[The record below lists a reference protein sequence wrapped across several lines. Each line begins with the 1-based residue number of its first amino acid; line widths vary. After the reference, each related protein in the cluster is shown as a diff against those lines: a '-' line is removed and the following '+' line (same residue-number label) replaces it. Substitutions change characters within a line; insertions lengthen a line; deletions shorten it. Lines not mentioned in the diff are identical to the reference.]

1 MTNEKAERRAL
12 FLLAA
17 GSLIG
22 VLLGVV
28 TAAHRH
34 NSATATLPDGAIAS
48 VNGKPIREEDYTRA
62 VALVERDKRTEVT
75 DEDRTRVLDRLIEE
89 ELLVQRGI
97 AVGLVGSDR
106 SVRKAIT
113 QAMLASIAA
122 ESAGAQPSADELRT
136 FYADNPSLF
145 AGSAGT
151 AIEQGVATETTG
163 EPPTFADVQKQVEA
177 TYLQHSRDDALRT
190 YLEWLRGEAKIIFV
204 PEARE

>member
-1 MTNEKAERRAL
+1 MTNDKADRRAL
-12 FLLAA
+12 LLLAA

-34 NSATATLPDGAIAS
+34 NSATLPDGAIAS
-48 VNGKPIREEDYTRA
+48 VNGKPIREEDYARA

-97 AVGLVGSDR
+97 AVGLVDSDR

-113 QAMLASIAA
+113 QAMLASVAA
-122 ESAGAQPSADELRT
+122 ESAGAQPSADELRA
-136 FYADNPSLF
+136 FYAENPALF
-145 AGSAGT
+145 AGPAGT
-151 AIEQGVATETTG
+151 ATEQG
-163 EPPTFADVQKQVEA
+163 
-177 TYLQHSRDDALRT
+177 
-190 YLEWLRGEAKIIFV
+190 
-204 PEARE
+204 